1 METVV
6 VLVFIVVFLC
16 SLWILSRPKA
26 VPPGP
31 LTLPL
36 VGSYFFLNDM
46 RKKKTHVAFFEASK
60 RYGRIF
66 SYRIGSQ
73 LIVVLHGYE
82 AIYKALVKQA
92 DIFSDRPTHTPAF
105 KRRYKNGPEGIAFN
119 GYNHSWKFL
128 RRFTLQTLRDFGV
141 GKSSIEDKIMAEIDA
156 AAQALEK
163 TNSKPF
169 EITSVL
175 QKVVGNVIYGI
186 IFGKRFEYDD
196 PDFEMVQRLSSIAV
210 SGQGITSVVNFFP
223 LWVTAIFA
231 RKENKEAAFRRE
243 NMMKIRKFIFDQI
256 KEHQDSFDGQNIRDF
271 VDLYIQATRDSN
283 EEVTSVLT
291 ENNVFSVIVEL
302 FLAGAESTYNSLD
315 WAFLFMTE
323 YPEIQ
328 TKCQQEIENTVGD
341 RKIKYSDRLSL
352 KYIDATVMEIQRVAN
367 VIPMALHH
375 NAMADTTLM
384 GYTIPKDTVMLPILI
399 AANMDPDYWKN
410 PEKFDPERFL
420 NKEGNIIKN
429 EAMIPFSV
437 GPRTCLG
444 EPLARMELFLVFA
457 NLLQKFR
464 FERENLNVRH
474 PMDLKPNQVASA
486 PSTYKLVA
494 KRR

>member
-1 METVV
+1 MEIVV
-6 VLVFIVVFLC
+6 VIVFIVVFMC
-16 SLWILSRPKA
+16 SLWVLSRPKNT
-26 VPPGP
+26 PPGP

-36 VGSYFFLNDM
+36 VGSYFFLNGM
-46 RKKKTHVAFFEASK
+46 RKKKMHIAFLEASK

-66 SYRIGSQ
+66 SFRIGSQ

-92 DIFSDRPTHTPAF
+92 HIFSDRPTYTPAF
-105 KRRYKNGPEGIAFN
+105 KRIFKNGPEGIVFN

-156 AAQALEK
+156 ATLALEN

-186 IFGKRFEYDD
+186 VFSKRFEYDD
-196 PDFEMVQRLSSIAV
+196 PDFEMIQRMSSIAV
-210 SGQGITSVVNFFP
+210 SGQGFTSVVNFFP

-231 RKENKEAAFRRE
+231 RKESKEAAFRRE

-271 VDLYIQATRDSN
+271 VDLYTQAARDSN

-291 ENNVFSVIVEL
+291 EGNMFRVIMEL
-302 FLAGAESTYNSLD
+302 FLAGAETSYNSLD
-315 WAFLFMTE
+315 WAFLFMIE

-341 RKIKYSDRLSL
+341 RKIKYSDRL
-352 KYIDATVMEIQRVAN
+352 
-367 VIPMALHH
+367 
-375 NAMADTTLM
+375 
-384 GYTIPKDTVMLPILI
+384 
-399 AANMDPDYWKN
+399 
-410 PEKFDPERFL
+410 
-420 NKEGNIIKN
+420 
-429 EAMIPFSV
+429 
-437 GPRTCLG
+437 
-444 EPLARMELFLVFA
+444 
-457 NLLQKFR
+457 
-464 FERENLNVRH
+464 NLN
-474 PMDLKPNQVASA
+474 P
-486 PSTYKLVA
+486 
-494 KRR
+494 